1 MRILEKHEPTRSGGH
16 LCSGPI
22 SGDEASAVQNYV
34 EHMLFLLTEEE
45 CGVGGAMG
53 PILEF
58 VLMENV
64 MERLFVWSLRRDFTE
79 AAKMEQLCMY
89 EMLVAQARQPLL
101 HHKPILGPFA
111 MLLSSCSSSSAPVE
125 AELVRLLHRLCCM
138 LVRDDSTLQVFL
150 FHSGQDQGAAN
161 FLLFSLLLPFVHRD
175 GPVGAQ
181 ARDALALIVALS
193 AQDITVANHITQN
206 TYFCPVSGVGIH
218 SPGIHFLLLCFLTL
232 SFVSQT
238 EYEQIEL

>member
-1 MRILEKHEPTRSGGH
+1 MLRILEKHEPTRNGGH
-16 LCSGPI
+16 LRPDPI

-45 CGVGGAMG
+45 CDVDRAVG

-79 AAKMEQLCMY
+79 AAKLEQLCMY
-89 EMLVAQARQPLL
+89 EMLVSRARQPLL
-101 HHKPILGPFA
+101 HHKAILRPFA
-111 MLLSSCSSSSAPVE
+111 MLLSSCGPSSSSAPVE

-138 LVRDDSTLQVFL
+138 LARDDTALQLFL

-175 GPVGAQ
+175 GPVGGQ
-181 ARDALALIVALS
+181 ARDALILIVALS
-193 AQDITVANHITQN
+193 ACDITVANHITQN
-206 TYFCPVSGVGIH
+206 TYFCPVSCVGILN
-218 SPGIHFLLLCFLTL
+218 FD
-232 SFVSQT
+232 
-238 EYEQIEL
+238 

>member
-1 MRILEKHEPTRSGGH
+1 MRILEKHEPTCNGGH
-16 LCSGPI
+16 LRSRQI

-58 VLMENV
+58 VLLENV

-79 AAKMEQLCMY
+79 AAKLEQLCMY
-89 EMLVAQARQPLL
+89 EMLVSRARQPLL
-101 HHKPILGPFA
+101 HHKPILCPFV
-111 MLLSSCSSSSAPVE
+111 MLLSSCGSGSSSAAVE

-138 LVRDDSTLQVFL
+138 LARDDTALQLFL
-150 FHSGQDQGAAN
+150 FQSGQDQGSAN

-175 GPVGAQ
+175 GPVGVQ
-181 ARDALALIVALS
+181 ARDALALIMALS
-193 AQDITVANHITQN
+193 MRDIAVANHITQN
-206 TYFCPVSGVGIH
+206 TYFCPVSRVGVITLFI
-218 SPGIHFLLLCFLTL
+218 SYIKFDIRVYLTSKFTL
-232 SFVSQT
+232 PKS
-238 EYEQIEL
+238 L